1 MRFERTAGI
10 KASPSLLTLNKEEGS
25 DARQTVSATT
35 RRFPVGWPAF
45 PCLSFRLVI

>member
-10 KASPSLLTLNKEEGS
+10 KDFPSLLTLNKGEGS

-35 RRFPVGWPAF
+35 NRFPVGWPRFLA
-45 PCLSFRLVI
+45 